1 MSYFDEKGVDYPPF
15 QLDPDRREWLRRHG
29 TITDGEI
36 EIAPDEEQGMI
47 ADGDTICYYGMDEAV
62 RREKGMRAIEE
73 TPTWVLKAIES
84 HVRGKYAQRDTAI
97 WPDTVWDVKNGIK
110 SVLSMNHVDDEA
122 MPLSS
127 RKALLNYGAPLVSRF
142 LVRENME
149 YGEAHFIGIRRR
161 KSELP
166 HDKLAEMENPSYGAA
181 KNRWYVL
188 DDYLFPELRDMTADT
203 TTAPFTSNGASEEEH
218 E

>member
-1 MSYFDEKGVDYPPF
+1 MSYLETMGADYPPF
-15 QLDPDRREWLRRHG
+15 QLDPERREWLCKHG
-29 TITDGEI
+29 TVTNGEI
-36 EIAPDEEQGMI
+36 VIEPGETQGEVV
-47 ADGDTICYYGMDEAV
+47 DGDVICYYGMDEAV
-62 RREKGMRAIEE
+62 SREKGMKAIEA
-73 TPTWVLKAIES
+73 TPAWVLKAIES
-84 HVRGKYAQRDTAI
+84 HVRGKYAQRETAI
-97 WPDTVWDVKNGIK
+97 WPDTVWDVRNGIK
-110 SVLSMNHVDDEA
+110 SVLSMNHVDDEI
-122 MPLSS
+122 MPLKD

-142 LVRENME
+142 LIREETE
-149 YGEAHFIGIRRR
+149 YGETHFIGIRRR

-203 TTAPFTSNGASEEEH
+203 ITSPFTSNGANEEEH